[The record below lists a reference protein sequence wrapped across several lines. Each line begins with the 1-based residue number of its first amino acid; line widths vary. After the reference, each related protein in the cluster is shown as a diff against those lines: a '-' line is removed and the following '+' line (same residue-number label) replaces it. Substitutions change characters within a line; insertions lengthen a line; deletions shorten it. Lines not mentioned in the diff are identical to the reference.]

1 MDPTTRE
8 RQAMREV
15 VHRLVRSFAD
25 SVPPE
30 QVTRTVTTVHHRF
43 DGKPVRDFV
52 PVLVERFARE
62 ELRSSAGG
70 GR

>member
-1 MDPTTRE
+1 MID
-8 RQAMREV
+8 
-15 VHRLVRSFAD
+15 RLTYGLAG
-25 SVPPE
+25 SVSGE
-30 QVTRTVTTVHHRF
+30 QVAEAVWRIHRSF

-70 GR
+70 SGGSA